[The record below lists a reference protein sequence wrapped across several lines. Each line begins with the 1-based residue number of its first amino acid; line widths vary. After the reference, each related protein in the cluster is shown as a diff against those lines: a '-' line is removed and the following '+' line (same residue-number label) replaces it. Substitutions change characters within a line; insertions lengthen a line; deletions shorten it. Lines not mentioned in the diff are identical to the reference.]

1 MIVITAASGHLGQA
15 VAQALEARL
24 PVSAIRLAAR
34 SPDKL
39 AAYRERGFEVVQ
51 ADYEEPAS
59 LRAAFK
65 GAEGVLMISSG
76 GVDAD
81 RIRHHTAAIE
91 AAKAAGISRIVY
103 TSATNPVATSRFEW
117 AGAHRV
123 TEALLRDSG
132 LDWTVL
138 RDNAYASNNDGI
150 FEHAVRDGV
159 FAIPQPEARVAWVTH
174 EDVAD
179 ALAAVLTTPGHA
191 HKIYEI
197 TGPAAPDS
205 HEVAAILAALSGRAI
220 QVVDLPY
227 DDLAAHL
234 RSAGLPEF
242 VVTGVTSFYAAL
254 GAGEYAAVSKDVER
268 LTGRPGTAID
278 AYLERF
284 LRRRGA
290 GVG

>member
-15 VAQALEARL
+15 VAHALEARI
-24 PVSAIRLAAR
+24 PVSGIRLAAR

-39 AAYRERGFEVVQ
+39 AAFRARGFEVVQ
-51 ADYEEPAS
+51 ADYEDPAS
-59 LRAAFK
+59 LRVAFE
-65 GAEGVLMISSG
+65 GADSVAVISSG

-91 AAKAAGISRIVY
+91 AVKAAGVPRIVY
-103 TSATNPVATSRFEW
+103 TSSTNPVPASRFEW
-117 AGAHRV
+117 AGAHCT

-150 FEHAVRDGV
+150 FDHAVREGV
-159 FAIPQPEARVAWVTH
+159 FAIPGPDAHVAWVTH

-179 ALAAVLTTPGHA
+179 ALAVVLTTPGHA
-191 HKIYEI
+191 HKVYEI
-197 TGPAAPDS
+197 TGPTAPDS
-205 HEVAAILAALSGRAI
+205 HEVAAMLAKLSGRAI
-220 QVVDLPY
+220 RVVDVPLEVF
-227 DDLAAHL
+227 AGHL

-268 LTGRPGTAID
+268 LAGHPGTTIG

-284 LRRRGA
+284 VRERG
-290 GVG
+290 